1 MQKDV
6 HQSLRVF
13 LIGGFRVYV
22 GDREVPPG
30 DWRLRKASAVVKL
43 LALAPGFALH
53 RGQLLEALWADL
65 DPQAATNI
73 LHQALYFARKALEP
87 ARGRRARSH
96 FLRWAG
102 DTLRL
107 EAPGGVWVD
116 VAEFQAEA
124 AGAPDPEA
132 LRRAFELYRGELLPE
147 DRYEDWAA
155 APREALR
162 LRFQSVALALA
173 RAAAD
178 SGDTSLAE
186 RALHRLL
193 ETDRALEVA
202 HVELIRLYLKARDRA
217 RAARQY
223 AEMVAALR
231 EELGTEPGPEA
242 RRLLEQIGCEV
253 PPATAR
259 QRREPRPP
267 PRLPLS
273 LTSFVGRERELR
285 AVAGA
290 LDRHRLVT
298 LVGPPGVG
306 KTRLALEAVRRTP
319 PADLVQF
326 VDLSS
331 ATPERVGSTVRSAL
345 LLPDGHRRTDL
356 EAVAE
361 YLLDRS
367 LLLILDNCEHVLASC
382 AAVVSTLLEAC
393 AGLRVLATSRQP
405 LGLPGEA
412 VLRVPPMDVPPAPS
426 EASPPE
432 PDTLVRFDAV
442 ALFVERARLADPTF
456 RLTEENAAAVAE
468 LCRRLDGLSLAIELA
483 AARVTGLP
491 PATLLERLSDRF
503 RLLLGHGPTW
513 PARHRTLQAALDWSY
528 DLLSEAE
535 RQVFLRLS
543 VFAGGCTLEAAE
555 AVVSDVAP
563 QDTVLDVLARLVDK
577 SLVVVS
583 DSPRGTIRYGLL
595 DTLRAYAEKHL
606 GVAGV
611 SEARRRHARFF
622 RALAEQAAPA
632 LAGPDVGAWPERLE
646 VEHENL
652 RAAIRWAVANEPETA
667 LRMVVALAPYAEVRG
682 RLAEVRSWARTA
694 LEASA
699 GAPAALRARAC
710 LARGRLSRLL
720 GDLQDAEAVL
730 QEALSLS
737 EAEADPV
744 LTGHV
749 LNELGVVAHIKG
761 DYKGAAARAHRAL
774 ELLQPPGD
782 RRGLT
787 TALNLLGLV
796 AHHGGEFDTAQEYFT
811 ETLELARA
819 IADRR
824 SVAVALN
831 NLGSIALYR
840 EDYERAWVL
849 FQEALAIQRKLQ
861 NRRSVANLLSNLGD
875 TARGLRQQAVAKEMH
890 GQALTERA
898 AMKDR
903 PGVATSLL
911 NLAYVAVATGEL
923 ERAAVLLAAGDRV
936 RSDVGMALPAS
947 GQEEFDRHL
956 SAVRAGLGQRF
967 AEAWARGRAMTPEEA
982 VAYALENGRGEEA
995 RTSWTTLGS
1004 SRAACSDSDAADSPP
1019 LE

>member
-1 MQKDV
+1 MHEDV
-6 HQSLRVF
+6 AGSLRVF
-13 LIGGFRVYV
+13 LAGGFRVYV

-30 DWRLRKASAVVKL
+30 AWRLRKASAAVKL

-53 RGQLLEALWADL
+53 RDQLLEALWPDL
-65 DPQAATNI
+65 DPQAATNN
-73 LHQALYFARKALEP
+73 LHQALYFARNALEP

-116 VAEFQAEA
+116 VAEFEAQAA
-124 AGAPDPEA
+124 RAPDFEA
-132 LRRAFELYRGELLPE
+132 LSRAFELYRGELLPE
-147 DRYEDWAA
+147 DQYEDWAA

-186 RALHRLL
+186 RALYRLL
-193 ETDRALEVA
+193 ETDRALEPA
-202 HVELIRLYLKARDRA
+202 HVELIRLSLKAGDRA

-223 AEMVAALR
+223 AEMVAALQG
-231 EELGTEPGPEA
+231 ELGTEPGPEA
-242 RRLLEQIGCEV
+242 RRLLEQIGFEV
-253 PPATAR
+253 PLVSAR
-259 QRREPRPP
+259 ERREPRRP
-267 PRLPLS
+267 PRLPLA

-319 PADLVQF
+319 PAGLVHF

-345 LLPDGHRRTDL
+345 LLPDDQRRTDL
-356 EAVAE
+356 EAVTE

-367 LLLILDNCEHVLASC
+367 LLLILDNCEHVLDSC
-382 AAVVSTLLEAC
+382 AAVVSTLLDAC

-412 VLRVPPMDVPPAPS
+412 VLRVPPLDVPPAPS
-426 EASPPE
+426 EGSPPLQ
-432 PDTLVRFDAV
+432 PDALVRFEAV

-456 RLTEENAAAVAE
+456 RLTEDNAAAVAE

-483 AARVTGLP
+483 AARVACLP
-491 PATLLERLSDRF
+491 PGALLERLSDRF
-503 RLLLGHGPTW
+503 RLLVSHGQTRS
-513 PARHRTLQAALDWSY
+513 ARHRTLRAALDWSY
-528 DLLSEAE
+528 DLLSQAEA
-535 RQVFLRLS
+535 QVFLGLS
-543 VFAGGCTLEAAE
+543 VFAGGCTPEAAE
-555 AVVSDVAP
+555 AVVRDVVP
-563 QDTVLDVLARLVDK
+563 PDTVLDVLGRLVDK
-577 SLVVVS
+577 CLVAVT
-583 DSPRGTIRYGLL
+583 DGPRGTIRYGLL
-595 DTLRAYAEKHL
+595 DTLRAYGEEHL
-606 GVAGV
+606 GVPALG
-611 SEARRRHARFF
+611 EARRRHARFF
-622 RALAEQAAPA
+622 LALAEQAAPA

-652 RAAIRWAVANEPETA
+652 RAAVRWAVANEPETA
-667 LRMVVALAPYAEVRG
+667 LRMVVALGPYAETRG
-682 RLAEVRSWARTA
+682 RLAEVRSWGRTA

-699 GAPAALRARAC
+699 GAPSALRARAC
-710 LARGRLSRLL
+710 LTNGRLSRLL
-720 GDLQDAEAVL
+720 GDLRDAEVVL

-737 EAEADPV
+737 EAETDPV
-744 LTGHV
+744 LTAHV

-761 DYKGAAARAHRAL
+761 DYEGAAARAHRAL
-774 ELLQPPGD
+774 NLLRPSGD
-782 RRGLT
+782 HRGLA

-796 AHHGGEFDTAQEYFT
+796 AHHRGEFDTAQEYFT

-819 IADRR
+819 VGDRR
-824 SVAVALN
+824 TVAVALN
-831 NLGSIALYR
+831 NLGSVALYR

-849 FQEALAIQRKLQ
+849 FHEALAIQRKLE
-861 NRRSVANLLSNLGD
+861 NRRSVANLLSNPGD
-875 TARGLRQQAVAKEMH
+875 TARGLRQQALAKEMH
-890 GQALTERA
+890 RQALTERA

-911 NLAYVAVATGEL
+911 NLAYVAVATGDL

-936 RSDVGMALPAS
+936 RSDAGIALPAT
-947 GQEEFDRHL
+947 GHEEFDRHL

-967 AEAWARGRAMTPEEA
+967 AEAWARGSAMTPEEA
-982 VAYALENGRGEEA
+982 VAYALEDAGGRCPH
-995 RTSWTTLGS
+995 L
-1004 SRAACSDSDAADSPP
+1004 SDHTV
-1019 LE
+1019 